1 MVQHFQDVSASQH
14 ATDLGQQIKLGLT
27 NDDISDGDN
36 IVLLFRKPVLLER
49 TQVQLSGQVGCT
61 TVQKKDGQVCGK
73 PVLPECTDVQQADLG
88 DNAAVQPFTD
98 QSRVLGEAH
107 LQQQQ
112 QLQPGV
118 EAMCSAKGQ
127 LFRDARS

>member
-1 MVQHFQDVSASQH
+1 
-14 ATDLGQQIKLGLT
+14 
-27 NDDISDGDN
+27 
-36 IVLLFRKPVLLER
+36 
-49 TQVQLSGQVGCT
+49 VQLSGQDGCT
-61 TVQKKDGQVCGK
+61 NVQKRIGQVCGK

-88 DNAAVQPFTD
+88 GSAAVQPFTD
-98 QSRVLGEAH
+98 QSRVIGEAH

-127 LFRDARS
+127 LFRDARSSFHSISTRGRFLGQRAKGYFQYHTFKETEF